1 MKKLITLIVYAV
13 LWMGWFICYPY
24 MLRWFEGAS
33 FFSTLPDFAG
43 IHFHVPSEIFRCF
56 GAFLLQFYAWP
67 LAGAAIQAALAVLI
81 ILCIWGVVKRLFKDS
96 DRLFWIPFLFLPAVV
111 YVQLGDMTLEH
122 TCAVLAIS
130 AVISAL
136 VWCVTASALKNI
148 RLSFRPSF
156 MRKTWLAIAVP
167 AAAAL
172 LSLYFFYDGPLS
184 RQHEEIARLEYLGEH
199 QQWTE
204 ILENVPLQESQTN
217 TYKRKY
223 VLLALAETGRLPEYA
238 FRYGLSGSEDFMF
251 QNADGPLSLNFNT
264 IFYRSLGLVN
274 PVVYCAY
281 QQSLQSLPGISFDAL
296 RTLTDIYLD
305 NRDYDLA
312 KRYMDI
318 LDHSLTHGKWVKER
332 LPKLEAIRDAEPLD
346 RMTGEPFT
354 LEDFLNDMSSLV
366 SRYPDNAR
374 YADYLLCGLLADKD
388 GGRFYDFFRFL
399 APRIY
404 PDGNGIPH
412 LYQEAL
418 LLIASQDPRILDV
431 YHIDEEVWKRFTDFT
446 GLMQN
451 GKTAQ
456 ARKKYA
462 GTYWAYVY

>member
-1 MKKLITLIVYAV
+1 MKKLITIIVYAV

-33 FFSTLPDFAG
+33 FFSTLPDYAG
-43 IHFHVPSEIFRCF
+43 VHFHFPSEIFRYC

-81 ILCIWGVVKRLFKDS
+81 ILCIWSIVKRLFKDP

-111 YVQLGDMTLEH
+111 YLQLGDMTLEH
-122 TCAVLAIS
+122 TCAVLAI
-130 AVISAL
+130 AAL
-136 VWCVTASALKNI
+136 LAATVWGVRALRKFQ
-148 RLSFRPSF
+148 LTLPAF
-156 MRKTWLAIAVP
+156 MRKAWLTMTVP
-167 AAAAL
+167 ALAAL
-172 LSLYFFYDGPLS
+172 LSLYFVYDGPMG

-204 ILENVPLQESQTN
+204 ILETVPLQESLTN

-223 VLLALAETGRLPEYA
+223 VLLALAETGKLADYA
-238 FRYGLSGSEDFMF
+238 FRYGLSGSGDFMF

-264 IFYRSLGLVN
+264 IFYRSLCLAN

-296 RTLTDIYLD
+296 RTLTDMYLD

-312 KRYMDI
+312 KKYMDI

-346 RMTGEPFT
+346 RMTGEPFI
-354 LEDFLNDMSSLV
+354 LEDFINDMSSLV

-374 YADYLLCGLLADKD
+374 YADYLLCGLLADRD

-399 APRIY
+399 APRLY

-418 LLIASQDPRILDV
+418 LLIASQDPRILDI

-446 GLMQN
+446 GMMQN

-456 ARKKYA
+456 AKKKYA